1 MLLSPEEECL
11 LLQRAHTHEHEKLR
25 IKRL

>member
-25 IKRL
+25 IKR